1 MLGNSL
7 LFETLFSNQTA
18 TSAVLKCCT
27 GSDFITPQEFTSQR
41 TLQALDTTTSTL
53 HLNNLFLSLC
63 RRHSLFIKSWDGENC
78 RTAVSQAFSCF
89 PLPSL
94 KRKADVE
101 SIFLPLNPP
110 LGRIRWGELKEGNKK
125 PKPLCV
131 CVCALPYF
139 SLGSVFHRDLSGE
152 FWKCPAPNRK
162 MENNLP
168 GWRKRMAF
176 GRWGEATA
184 RVMLIFIASSKI
196 NTPQA
201 YLHLSS
207 STTSSRL
214 LTVDSGR

>member
-7 LFETLFSNQTA
+7 LCETFFSNQSA

-63 RRHSLFIKSWDGENC
+63 RRHSLFIKSWEGENC
-78 RTAVSQAFSCF
+78 RTAISRAFSCF

-110 LGRIRWGELKEGNKK
+110 HGRIRWGELKEGNKK

-131 CVCALPYF
+131 CVCVRYHILVWARF
-139 SLGSVFHRDLSGE
+139 STGIWVENFGS
-152 FWKCPAPNRK
+152 A
-162 MENNLP
+162 
-168 GWRKRMAF
+168 
-176 GRWGEATA
+176 
-184 RVMLIFIASSKI
+184 
-196 NTPQA
+196 
-201 YLHLSS
+201 LHLIGKWK
-207 STTSSRL
+207 TTYL
-214 LTVDSGR
+214 VGGRGWHLGGGVRQPHV